1 MYSKY
6 KENGNLKIETPEEV
20 RELFKSYDLII
31 EEDDPILVSTISI
44 HGYLKNEYLTEGQSA
59 IFSWDIRN
67 KRIGIFPSVCWL
79 DNRKH
84 EKGMLLMCSHQHML
98 YANEL
103 EDLNYA
109 LNVVKKKIVK
119 LIMND
124 KNKETEQLL
133 SVLD

>member
-6 KENGNLKIETPEEV
+6 KENGNLQIETSEEV

-31 EEDDPILVSTISI
+31 EEDDPILVSPLSI
-44 HGYLKNEYLTEGQSA
+44 HGYLKNEYLAHCKSP

-67 KRIGIFPSVCWL
+67 KRIGIFSSICWL
-79 DNRKH
+79 DDRKH
-84 EKGMLLMCSHQHML
+84 EKGMLLMCSRKHML

-109 LNVVKKKIVK
+109 INVVKKKIIK
-119 LIMND
+119 LITND
-124 KNKETEQLL
+124 KNKKMEQLL
-133 SVLD
+133 NVLA

>member
-20 RELFKSYDLII
+20 KKLFKSYDLII
-31 EEDDPILVSTISI
+31 EEDDPILASSLSI
-44 HGYLKNEYLTEGQSA
+44 HGYLKNEYLSHGKSA

-79 DNRKH
+79 NNRKH
-84 EKGMLLMCSHQHML
+84 ENGMLLMCSHKHML

-103 EDLNYA
+103 EDLNYTI
-109 LNVVKKKIVK
+109 NVVKKKIVK
-119 LIMND
+119 LIAND
-124 KNKETEQLL
+124 KNKEMEQLL
-133 SVLD
+133 NVLD

>member
-20 RELFKSYDLII
+20 KELFKSYDLII
-31 EEDDPILVSTISI
+31 EEDDPILVSPLSI
-44 HGYLKNEYLTEGQSA
+44 HGHLKNEYLSHGKSA

-79 DNRKH
+79 NNRKH
-84 EKGMLLMCSHQHML
+84 ENGMILMCSHKHML

-109 LNVVKKKIVK
+109 INVVKKKIVK
-119 LIMND
+119 LITND
-124 KNKETEQLL
+124 KNKEMEQLL
-133 SVLD
+133 NVLD